1 MTKDEFS
8 TKIMQIAGEM
18 KRLYPSLR
26 FGQSVFNT
34 VDEYIGVA
42 RTVQFKEGVDC
53 FFNDDIVPA
62 FLDKCWE
69 VAAPVLEKL
78 DVSEIDGN
86 SIDWY
91 DGEY

>member
-8 TKIMQIAGEM
+8 SKIMQIASEM

-26 FGQSVFNT
+26 LGQSVFNT
-34 VDEYIGVA
+34 VDKYIGVA
-42 RTVQFKEGVDC
+42 RTVQLKEGVDC
-53 FFNDDIVPA
+53 FFNDSIIPA

-69 VAAPVLEKL
+69 VAAPTLEKI

-86 SIDWY
+86 PID
-91 DGEY
+91 